1 MEESNRALVFGF
13 VAFFAGVM
21 IGLGTG
27 LLVAPQSGNRTRRQ
41 LQNMA
46 MDAQE
51 DAETLV
57 KDTKEKVSG
66 WVDKGKKLM
75 ANS

>member
-1 MEESNRALVFGF
+1 MEDNNRALIFGA
-13 VAFFAGVM
+13 VAFFAGAM

-27 LLVAPQSGNRTRRQ
+27 MVMAPQSGERTRRQ

-46 MDAQE
+46 IDVQE
-51 DAETLV
+51 DAELLV

-66 WVDKGKKLM
+66 WVDKGKKFV